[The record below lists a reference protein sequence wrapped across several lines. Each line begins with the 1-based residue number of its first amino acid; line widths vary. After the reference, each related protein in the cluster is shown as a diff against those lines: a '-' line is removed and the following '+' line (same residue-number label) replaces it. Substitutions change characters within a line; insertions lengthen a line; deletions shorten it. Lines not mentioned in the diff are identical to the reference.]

1 MLKKSKMNSFTSE
14 TATSAGDNALS
25 REQKNSSINSKSTA
39 NDAEYLKELEQV
51 IKDRAAE

>member
-1 MLKKSKMNSFTSE
+1 MPKKSKMKPSTSK

-25 REQKNSSINSKSTA
+25 REQINSSINSKSTA
-39 NDAEYLKELEQV
+39 NDAEYLKELEQI

>member
-1 MLKKSKMNSFTSE
+1 MLKKSKMKSFTSE
-14 TATSAGDNALS
+14 TAKSAGDNALAS
-25 REQKNSSINSKSTA
+25 EQINSSISSKSTA